1 MEQRQKNRHE
11 TSESWLRAA
20 TNDLRSYY
28 ADRGL
33 TLPEKIRFSIAF
45 TSHGKPPRDAT
56 AETARWPAECWPA
69 AATDDGF
76 CEIIIRA
83 DFADPLEIL
92 GILAHEL
99 VHASLPDAKH
109 GKEFRDAAL
118 RIGLEGAMRRA
129 MPGPV
134 LRERL
139 NKLAEALGP
148 LPRARLNFDRVTLGG
163 MAVADRPR
171 KQTTR
176 LLKAECLGP
185 GCGYTVRLAAR
196 WIVDCGPPH
205 CPKHGAMQTPP
216 VATAGRRG
224 RARYPGHG
232 SSGVDHAS
240 AAFGGMRLHL
250 VCVFAGVSRSSCT
263 TTRPARTRRRFIA
276 TAPRSSRACCSPRSC
291 CCP

>member
-11 TSESWLRAA
+11 TSESWLRTA

-28 ADRGL
+28 LDRGL

-45 TSHGKPPRDAT
+45 TSHGKPARDAT

-76 CEIIIRA
+76 SEIIIRA
-83 DFADPLEIL
+83 DFDDPLEIL

-99 VHASLPDAKH
+99 VHAALPDAKH
-109 GKEFRDAAL
+109 GKAFRDAAL

-163 MAVADRPR
+163 MAVADRPK

-216 VATAGRRG
+216 VATSEDEDT
-224 RARYPGHG
+224 PDIPV
-232 SSGVDHAS
+232 SD
-240 AAFGGMRLHL
+240 AAE
-250 VCVFAGVSRSSCT
+250 
-263 TTRPARTRRRFIA
+263 
-276 TAPRSSRACCSPRSC
+276 
-291 CCP
+291 